1 MVDVVSSQK
10 RSEMMSGIKGRNTKP
25 EVEVRCWLHRQ
36 GFRFRLHQRSLPGS
50 PDIVL
55 AKYGVAIFVHGCF
68 WHRHGGCRLST
79 MPATRT
85 EFWREKFAA
94 NQARD
99 VRDQR
104 ALLNA
109 HWRVL
114 VVWECGLRERR
125 DLSPIATWIEE
136 SVETYAEWPF

>member
-1 MVDVVSSQK
+1 MTDVVSSQK
-10 RSEMMSGIKGRNTKP
+10 RSEMMSGIKSRNTKP
-25 EVEVRCWLHRQ
+25 EVQLRRWLHRQ

-55 AKYGVAIFVHGCF
+55 AKYGVVIFVHGCF
-68 WHRHGGCRLST
+68 WHRHQGCRFST

-85 EFWREKFAA
+85 EFWRSKFAA

-99 VRDQR
+99 IRDR
-104 ALLNA
+104 CALLDA

-125 DLSPIATWIEE
+125 DLTQIAAWIEE
-136 SVETYAEWPF
+136 SVETYAEWPL

>member
-1 MVDVVSSQK
+1 MSDIVSIQK

-25 EVEVRCWLHRQ
+25 EIQLRRWLHRQ

-55 AKYGVAIFVHGCF
+55 AKYGLVIFVHGCF
-68 WHRHGGCRLST
+68 WHRHQGCRFST
-79 MPATRT
+79 MPATHT
-85 EFWREKFAA
+85 EFWRDKFLA

-99 VRDQR
+99 IRDR
-104 ALLNA
+104 SALLNA
-109 HWRVL
+109 NWRVL

-125 DLSPIATWIEE
+125 DLTQIAAWIEE
-136 SVETYAEWPF
+136 SV